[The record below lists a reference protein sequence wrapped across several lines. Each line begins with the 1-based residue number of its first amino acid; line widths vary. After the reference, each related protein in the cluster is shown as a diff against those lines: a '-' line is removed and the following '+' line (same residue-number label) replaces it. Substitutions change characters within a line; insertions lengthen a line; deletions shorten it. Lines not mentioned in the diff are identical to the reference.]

1 MWGGSRENMTEDRK
15 KKWRTEYQAV
25 PAAACLICLIC
36 LICLA
41 GGLPFLYG
49 KAEEEKRKY
58 ALDPMPWITYDD
70 STGSASEQ
78 FLNTGAGAAAE
89 ILAGGLQG
97 SGVIW
102 GASTEGVLILTAAH
116 VLEEAEDLVRVI
128 FGNGSEAAAEDI
140 QIYEEIDLAIL
151 LVPWEDIPENQEKR
165 IYRVRIDK
173 EQFDAL
179 QAEDICLAVGFRAG
193 RLEGYMGKVLDPWIF
208 MEEYGQYMLWAE
220 AEIKPGMSGGGLFDT
235 QGNFLGILSGGS
247 SDSEAA
253 VVPLSVIM
261 SVLQFS
267 Y

>member
-15 KKWRTEYQAV
+15 KKWRTGYQAV
-25 PAAACLICLIC
+25 PVAACLICLV
-36 LICLA
+36 CLA
-41 GGLPFLYG
+41 GGLLFLCG
-49 KAEEEKRKY
+49 KAEEENRKH
-58 ALDPMPWITYDD
+58 ALEPMPGILDD
-70 STGSASEQ
+70 ASTDSAAEQ
-78 FLNTGAGAAAE
+78 FLNAGSGAAAE

-102 GASTEGVLILTAAH
+102 GGTTEGVLILTAAH
-116 VLEEAEDLVRVI
+116 VLEEAEDPVRVI

-140 QIYEEIDLAIL
+140 QIYEDIDLAIL

-165 IYRVRIDK
+165 LYRVRIDK
-173 EQFDAL
+173 ERFDAL
-179 QAEDICLAVGFRAG
+179 QAEDICLAAGFRAG
-193 RLEGYMGKVLDPWIF
+193 RLEGYMGKVLAPWIF

-220 AEIKPGMSGGGLFDT
+220 VEIKPGMSGGGLFDA

-247 SDSEAA
+247 GDDEAA